1 MLKWTGDLVPPD
13 LRPIAAIADLPQ
25 GAAVEDNVDPA
36 LSVNVREA
44 PVMEDGP
51 AGQALHSG

>member
-13 LRPIAAIADLPQ
+13 LRPIAAVADLVQ
-25 GAAVEDNVDPA
+25 GPAVADSVDPA
-36 LSVNVREA
+36 LAVNIREA

-51 AGQALHSG
+51 AGQVLHSG